1 MPNRSK
7 TAVPPPGPLAEWRR
21 RIEAGALRADPA
33 QQHAVEA
40 LQALHDALEKRRRAL
55 ARAPKGLLEKLGI
68 GRQPVPAA
76 PAGVYLWGGVG
87 RGKSMLMDLFFETAT
102 TAPKRRVHF
111 NAFMLEIHRRIHAW
125 RQTPESKAGRDA
137 DPIPPL
143 ADAVAA
149 EAALLCFDEFHVVDI
164 ADAMILARLFT
175 ALLDRGT
182 TIVATSNWPPRR
194 LYEGGL
200 QRDRFLPFIALVEA
214 RMVVVEV
221 AGGRDYRQ
229 DRLRGM
235 PVWYTPLGP
244 RSTAALASIFD
255 RLTDGATP
263 APVTLAVPGKRTLTV
278 PQAARRVALVA
289 FEDLCARPLGA
300 ADYLTLA
307 DAFDTVLID
316 GVPRFTEARRNE
328 MKRFIVLID
337 SLYEARRR
345 IVVAAETSPGR
356 LYAAD
361 SAALEFAR
369 TESRLM
375 EMQSAEWLGLADAE
389 AA

>member
-1 MPNRSK
+1 MPHRPK
-7 TAVPPPGPLAEWRR
+7 TPPAPGPLAEWRR
-21 RIEAGALRADPA
+21 RIDAGALRADPA
-33 QQHAVEA
+33 QQRAAEA
-40 LQALHDALEKRRRAL
+40 LQALHDALEQRRQAL
-55 ARAPKGLLEKLGI
+55 ARAPQGLLERLGL
-68 GRQPVPAA
+68 GRRPQPPA
-76 PAGVYLWGGVG
+76 PAGIYLWGGVG

-102 TAPKRRVHF
+102 TEPKRRVHF

-125 RQTPESKAGRDA
+125 RQTPESKTGRDA

-164 ADAMILARLFT
+164 ADAMILGRLFA
-175 ALLDRGT
+175 ALLDRGV
-182 TIVATSNWPPRR
+182 TIVATSNWPPHR

-214 RMVVVEV
+214 RMQVVEV
-221 AGGRDYRQ
+221 PGGRDWRQ
-229 DRLRGM
+229 DRLSAM
-235 PVWYTPLGP
+235 PVWYTPLGA
-244 RSTAALASIFD
+244 RSTAALASVFD
-255 RLTDGATP
+255 ALTGGATP
-263 APVTLAVPGKRTLTV
+263 TEVVLEVPGKRTLTV
-278 PQAARRVALVA
+278 PQAARRVALVD
-289 FEDLCARPLGA
+289 FEALCARPLGA

-307 DAFDTVLID
+307 EAFDTVLID

-345 IVVAAETSPGR
+345 IVVAAEVPPAR
-356 LYAAD
+356 LYAAE
-361 SAALEFAR
+361 SAGLEFAR

-375 EMQSAEWLGLADAE
+375 EMQSAEWLGLADAK